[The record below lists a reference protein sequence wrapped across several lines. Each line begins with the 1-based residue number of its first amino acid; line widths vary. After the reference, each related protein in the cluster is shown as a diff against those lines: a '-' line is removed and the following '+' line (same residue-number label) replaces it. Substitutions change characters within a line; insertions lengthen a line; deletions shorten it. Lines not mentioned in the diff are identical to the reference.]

1 MSLPTHAAVHR
12 PVTVWQ
18 GKGSDKFLLGHV
30 FQGKQEQCFKLV
42 LQCLDNQNFLST
54 RVPVASNL
62 VLISQYFCGIARRTL
77 HLRLKLKGPWAYVG
91 ASALWFTW
99 ILLPYTSGKSWRSCA
114 TNPWAAAVYP
124 ATLAADAFRRVHT
137 TPPFPTV
144 TASDWTNFPAFP
156 VCLNINQ

>member
-1 MSLPTHAAVHR
+1 VSLPTHAAVHR

-42 LQCLDNQNFLST
+42 LQCLDNHNFLST

-77 HLRLKLKGPWAYVG
+77 NLRLKLKGPWAYVG
-91 ASALWFTW
+91 ASA
-99 ILLPYTSGKSWRSCA
+99 S
-114 TNPWAAAVYP
+114 
-124 ATLAADAFRRVHT
+124 
-137 TPPFPTV
+137 
-144 TASDWTNFPAFP
+144 
-156 VCLNINQ
+156 